1 MPDVRER
8 VLASRCKVVVL
19 DDDPTGTQTVYGLPV
34 LTDWSVAALQAE
46 LASELTA
53 FYILTNSRSVPLA
66 QAEALNE
73 EIGLNLVKAARANG
87 VQRDFV
93 VVSRSDSTLR
103 GHFPGEVGALAHA
116 LNTPFDAWL
125 IIPAFIEGGRFTIDD
140 VHYVAEADW
149 LVPAGQTE
157 FARDVVFGYHTSNLR
172 EWIEEKTAGHVR
184 AEQVASISLDEI
196 RQGGP
201 NRVAEHLMTLTGGRM
216 CIVNIASA
224 QDMQVFASGLLQA
237 EATGRHFLYRTAAS
251 FVQVRAGLT
260 PRSLLRVEELNL
272 SGGMGGL
279 IVVGSHVPMT
289 VRQVAQLR
297 AARNPICLEADVRR
311 MLDEGVRVNEI
322 RQIAQSADEA
332 LQRGDD
338 VLICT
343 SHEVVTG
350 RNPEESLAIAQH
362 ISRSL
367 IEIVRVIP
375 SRPRYI
381 LAKGGITSSDIATEA
396 LGVKRAMVLG
406 QILPG
411 VPVWELGAESRYPG
425 LTYIVFPGNVGGP
438 NAIADI
444 VAQLSRE

>member
-1 MPDVRER
+1 
-8 VLASRCKVVVL
+8 
-19 DDDPTGTQTVYGLPV
+19 
-34 LTDWSVAALQAE
+34 
-46 LASELTA
+46 
-53 FYILTNSRSVPLA
+53 
-66 QAEALNE
+66 
-73 EIGLNLVKAARANG
+73 
-87 VQRDFV
+87 
-93 VVSRSDSTLR
+93 
-103 GHFPGEVGALAHA
+103 
-116 LNTPFDAWL
+116 
-125 IIPAFIEGGRFTIDD
+125 
-140 VHYVAEADW
+140 
-149 LVPAGQTE
+149 
-157 FARDVVFGYHTSNLR
+157 
-172 EWIEEKTAGHVR
+172 
-184 AEQVASISLDEI
+184 
-196 RQGGP
+196 
-201 NRVAEHLMTLTGGRM
+201 
-216 CIVNIASA
+216 SA